1 LGEGETDV
9 SETTNPE
16 VAETNTPDE
25 LEHQVAETR
34 ENVTDV
40 VRELDRRWH
49 ALADWRHQLRQ
60 HSDLV
65 AIGAVIA
72 VGGTGLWMGVNAWR
86 ERKRRKPLARVEALR
101 DALLRMMEHPE
112 AVVRSR
118 SSLGRKFVTAAGS
131 TVASLLI
138 KELVRRY
145 VGEPRESSAYR
156 GARST

>member
-1 LGEGETDV
+1 V
-9 SETTNPE
+9 SETTNPTG
-16 VAETNTPDE
+16 AETTTPDE

-49 ALADWRHQLRQ
+49 ALSDWPRQLRQ

-72 VGGTGLWMGVNAWR
+72 VGGTGLWMGVNAL
-86 ERKRRKPLARVEALR
+86 RKRRRRKPFARVEALR
-101 DALLRMMEHPE
+101 DAVLRIMEHPE
-112 AVVRSR
+112 AFTRPRSTV
-118 SSLGRKFVTAAGS
+118 GRKIVTAAGS

-145 VGEPRESSAYR
+145 LTEPRASGADR